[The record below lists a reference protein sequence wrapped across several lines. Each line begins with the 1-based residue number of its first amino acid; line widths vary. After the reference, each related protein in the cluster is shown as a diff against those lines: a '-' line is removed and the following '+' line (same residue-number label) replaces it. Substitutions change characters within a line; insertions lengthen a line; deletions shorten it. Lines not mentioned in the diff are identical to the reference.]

1 MIRKRLPKVSIVA
14 VLLLSAILWDTGN
27 AAADDLKNMVSGDSV
42 IRGEAGPSEIVITTT
57 SRLAG
62 AIHSLTWNGQEFIDS
77 FDHGRQLQSACS
89 FDLGQPEFHA
99 ECFNPTEAGSR
110 NDGRGNSSTSQLLK
124 LVSRGHEL
132 KTTTQMAFWLQP
144 GQKSSGKLAKNR
156 TLLSRDLVSKHVRIG
171 YKGLPHVIEYNVT
184 FKVPSGER
192 HKLAQFEAL
201 TGYMPTQFSSFL
213 KFDPKSGKLITLSDG
228 PGEQR
233 FPVVLSTPDGKHAMG
248 VFSPQQP
255 AEGFEHAGYG
265 RFRFSAAKVV
275 KWNCVFRVRD
285 ATTVKPGEYHYRMFV
300 VVGTRNDVRESLIA
314 LHHQVQT
321 K

>member
-1 MIRKRLPKVSIVA
+1 MIRTRLPNISIVA

-27 AAADDLKNMVSGDSV
+27 AAADDFKSTVAGDSV
-42 IRGEAGPSEIVITTT
+42 IRGKAGPSEIVITTT

-89 FDLGQPEFHA
+89 FDLGQPGFHA

-110 NDGRGNSSTSQLLK
+110 NDGRGDSSTSQLLK

-144 GQKSSGKLAKNR
+144 GQKSSGKPAKNR
-156 TLLSRDLVSKHVRIG
+156 TLLSRHLVSKHVRIG

-184 FKVPSGER
+184 FKVPTGER

-201 TGYMPTQFSSFL
+201 TGYMPAQFSSFL
-213 KFDPKSGKLITLSDG
+213 KFDRKSGKLIMLSDG

-233 FPVVLSTPDGKHAMG
+233 LPVVISTPGGKHAMG

-255 AEGFEHAGYG
+255 AQGFEHAGYG
-265 RFRFSAAKVV
+265 RFRFAAAKVV
-275 KWNCVFRVRD
+275 KWNCVFRVRG

-314 LHHQVQT
+314 LHPQVQT

>member
-1 MIRKRLPKVSIVA
+1 MTRKRLPKVSILA

-27 AAADDLKNMVSGDSV
+27 AAADDLKNTVSGDSV
-42 IRGEAGPSEIVITTT
+42 IRGKTGPSEIVITTT

-89 FDLGQPEFHA
+89 FDLGHPEFHA

-110 NDGRGNSSTSQLLK
+110 NDGRGDSSTSQLLK
-124 LVSRGHEL
+124 LASKGREL

-144 GQKSSGKLAKNR
+144 GQKSSGKPAKNR
-156 TLLSRDLVSKHVRIG
+156 TPLSRHLVSKHVRIG

-184 FKVPSGER
+184 FKIPMGE
-192 HKLAQFEAL
+192 HHTLAQFEAL
-201 TGYMPTQFSSFL
+201 TGYMPAQFSRFL
-213 KFDPKSGKLITLSDG
+213 KFDAKTGKLMMLSDG
-228 PGEQR
+228 PGEQS
-233 FPVVLSTPDGKHAMG
+233 FPVVLSTPDGKYAMG

-255 AEGFEHAGYG
+255 AQGFEHAGYG
-265 RFRFSAAKVV
+265 RFRFIAAKVV

-285 ATTVKPGEYHYRMFV
+285 ATAVKSGEYRYRMFV
-300 VVGTRNDVRESLIA
+300 VVGTLNDVQQSLIS
-314 LHHQVQT
+314 LHRQVQT